1 MPLAALKSAKFIYV
15 RLVHMYHHALPAGN
29 IWRYRS
35 IFTNYS
41 KHKRYNESCF
51 QYIRNVA
58 QYIFY
63 DVYTIYGY
71 TPTYDSEGED

>member
-1 MPLAALKSAKFIYV
+1 MHCQQGTSGDTEVF
-15 RLVHMYHHALPAGN
+15 
-29 IWRYRS
+29 
-35 IFTNYS
+35 FTNYS

-51 QYIRNVA
+51 LYIRNVA